1 MCERIE
7 SIDLMNVNGNVGKAE
22 FKVFHRILE
31 WKHRGLVNSTVLK
44 KVGLFLSVLLI
55 LTLTI
60 KSTSI
65 IAYADW
71 KYDFVFDDEE
81 DYAELGAYYAASCLH
96 YEEFDGEDITAEE
109 YASPTKSTVT
119 SSLLGNSKV
128 FFNMGHGD
136 YYLYIFGTCFKVA
149 DGKVVRSGD
158 IPDLT
163 SVHNGGSQLLAY
175 IASCHS
181 GDNTIFMDLREGFI
195 NEGSEAYLGFHGDIP
210 KDDTYHF
217 TCPYFES
224 LGAGNTVAQALIDA
238 LADPDHDF
246 DGDDIVLLGNT
257 DITVADD

>member
-1 MCERIE
+1 M
-7 SIDLMNVNGNVGKAE
+7 
-22 FKVFHRILE
+22 
-31 WKHRGLVNSTVLK
+31 
-44 KVGLFLSVLLI
+44 FLSVLLI

-81 DYAELGAYYAASCLH
+81 NYCELAAYYSASCLH
-96 YEEFDGEDITAEE
+96 YEEFDGEDITATE

-128 FFNMGHGD
+128 FFNSGHGG
-136 YYLYIFGTCFKVA
+136 YYLLIFDTFFAVA
-149 DGKVVRSGD
+149 NGKIVRSGD

-163 SVHNGGSQLLAY
+163 SVHNGGNQLFAY
-175 IASCHS
+175 IASCKS
-181 GDNTIFMDLREGFI
+181 GDNTIFTDLREGFI
-195 NEGSEAYLGFHGDIP
+195 NEGSEAFLGFHGDIYA
-210 KDDTYHF
+210 DDMYHF

-224 LGAGNTVAQALIDA
+224 LGEGNTVAQALTDA
-238 LADPDHDF
+238 LADPDNDF
-246 DGDDIVLLGNT
+246 DGDDIVLLGDT